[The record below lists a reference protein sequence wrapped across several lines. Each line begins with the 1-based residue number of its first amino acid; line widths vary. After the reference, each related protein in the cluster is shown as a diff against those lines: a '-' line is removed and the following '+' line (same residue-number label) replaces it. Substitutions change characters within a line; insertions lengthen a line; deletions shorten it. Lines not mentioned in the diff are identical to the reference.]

1 LIKVEAR
8 GKIMKRIS
16 TLFEITLSATL
27 TLLGLY
33 MLQEGTSNKA
43 TSAAA
48 ILIAGAV
55 CFTVGV
61 MTFTSAVRS
70 ILWHRSMLRHSRHHN
85 YMGDAA
91 PGHDRG

>member
-1 LIKVEAR
+1 
-8 GKIMKRIS
+8 MKRIS

-27 TLLGLY
+27 SLLGFY
-33 MLQEGTSNKA
+33 MLQEGTSNKSA
-43 TSAAA
+43 SAAA

-61 MTFTSAVRS
+61 MTFSSAVRS
-70 ILWHRSMLRHSRHHN
+70 ILWHRSMLRHSKHQN
-85 YMGDAA
+85 YMGGAA